1 MCLFKQM
8 PSKCYKYYK
17 ENVRDR
23 LCLIQD
29 VQPDLII
36 DTLKNF
42 LGTVICLG

>member
-8 PSKCYKYYK
+8 PSKFYKYYK
-17 ENVRDR
+17 ENIRDR
-23 LCLIQD
+23 LYLIQD

-42 LGTVICLG
+42 LGTVIFLG